1 MVKVISC
8 PQCGQRLCKAEAGT
22 NIVEVMCPKCKAIF
36 AGKDEMLTL
45 THTATSREVFATGAL
60 KAAEY
65 LAKKKAGRYDMS
77 DMINGR

>member
-36 AGKDEMLTL
+36 AGKVDENGGVHALPID
-45 THTATSREVFATGAL
+45 ATSSTL
-60 KAAEY
+60 K
-65 LAKKKAGRYDMS
+65 
-77 DMINGR
+77 